1 MKSVEYVCFLVSLW
15 GKRKNTNLAGKD
27 QPTSTWTSMHKVPL
41 DFPSE
46 NKSFLLFWSMSL
58 EDDSRSVK
66 ICRVE
71 FLTLKHSILRIFAEG
86 FLEKVSLPKF
96 LITTACES
104 LTLTFFNIMPAIS
117 HTATYFSVWRDSE
130 DGERNVL
137 PKR

>member
-58 EDDSRSVK
+58 EGDSRSVK

-71 FLTLKHSILRIFAEG
+71 FLTLKYSILRIFAEC
-86 FLEKVSLPKF
+86 FLEKFSLPKF

-104 LTLTFFNIMPAIS
+104 FTLTFFNIMPAIS
-117 HTATYFSVWRDSE
+117 HTATYFLVCRDS
-130 DGERNVL
+130 
-137 PKR
+137 